1 MGWDG
6 MDGMGWD
13 AFGVGLCQLPVLG
26 RKALPG
32 MPATGCF
39 LTIECPI
46 PPSSRWDDFYAQD
59 EWLG

>member
-6 MDGMGWD
+6 MGWD
-13 AFGVGLCQLPVLG
+13 GCLWG
-26 RKALPG
+26 RTLSVACTWKKSIARDA
-32 MPATGCF
+32 ATGCF